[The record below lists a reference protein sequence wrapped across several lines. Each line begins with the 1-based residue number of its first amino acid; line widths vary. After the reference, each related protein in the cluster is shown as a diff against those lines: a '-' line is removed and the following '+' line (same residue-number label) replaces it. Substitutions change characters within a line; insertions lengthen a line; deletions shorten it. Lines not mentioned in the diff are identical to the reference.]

1 VYIFQFRFTKWTNSW
16 ASPARYDLVMV
27 PLSHLL
33 TFAIASALL
42 IALPGPSVLFVIGR
56 TLALGRRAGL
66 LSVIGNASGMLIQTA
81 AVALGVGAIVAG
93 SIVVL
98 TVVKLAGAAYL
109 IYLGIQA
116 IRHRSRVAAPVQRET
131 PRSTLR
137 LLGEGFVVGVTNPKS
152 IVFFVA
158 ILPQFVE
165 PAAGAIPLQ
174 LAELGLV
181 FVVLA
186 LVMDSTW
193 ALTAGAARSWFARSP
208 KRLSNLGV
216 VGGVAMIGLGGTLA
230 VTGIRN

>member
-1 VYIFQFRFTKWTNSW
+1 MRLIIVGGD
-16 ASPARYDLVMV
+16 RYHLAMV

-33 TFAIASALL
+33 TFALAAALL

-66 LSVIGNASGMLIQTA
+66 LSVAGNASGMLIQTSL
-81 AVALGVGAIVAG
+81 VALGVGAVVAE

-98 TVVKLAGAAYL
+98 TVIKFAGAAYL

-116 IRHRSRVAAPVQRET
+116 IRHRHRVAAPVQRET

-165 PAAGAIPLQ
+165 PSAGAIPLQ
-174 LAELGLV
+174 LAELGLA

-186 LVMDSTW
+186 LLMDSTW
-193 ALTAGAARSWFARSP
+193 VLTAGAARSWFARSP

-230 VTGIRN
+230 VTGVKN

>member
-1 VYIFQFRFTKWTNSW
+1 M
-16 ASPARYDLVMV
+16 L
-27 PLSHLL
+27 PLAHLL
-33 TFAIASALL
+33 PFVIASVLL

-66 LSVIGNASGMLIQTA
+66 LSVVGNASGMLAQTSL
-81 AVALGVGAIVAG
+81 VALGVGAVVSE

-98 TVVKLAGAAYL
+98 TVVKFAGAGYL

-116 IRHRSRVAAPVQRET
+116 IRHRRDVVAPVERAV

-137 LLGEGFVVGVTNPKS
+137 LLGEGFIVGVTNPKS

-158 ILPQFVE
+158 ILPQFVD

-181 FVVLA
+181 FVLLA
-186 LVMDSTW
+186 LLMDSTW
-193 ALTAGAARSWFARSP
+193 ALTAGAARNWFARSP
-208 KRLSNLGV
+208 RRLARMGV
-216 VGGVAMIGLGGTLA
+216 AGGVMMIGLGGALA
-230 VTGIRN
+230 ATGVKN

>member
-1 VYIFQFRFTKWTNSW
+1 
-16 ASPARYDLVMV
+16 MV
-27 PLSHLL
+27 SLSHLL
-33 TFAIASALL
+33 TFALAAALL

-66 LSVIGNASGMLIQTA
+66 LSFAGNASGMLVQTSL
-81 AVALGVGAIVAG
+81 VALGVGALVAE

-98 TVVKLAGAAYL
+98 TIIKFAGAAYL

-116 IRHRSRVAAPVQRET
+116 IRHRHRVAAPIARES
-131 PRSTLR
+131 PRSTIR
-137 LLGEGFVVGVTNPKS
+137 LASDGFVVGVTNPKS

-158 ILPQFVE
+158 ILPQFVDA
-165 PAAGAIPLQ
+165 AAGAIPVQ

-186 LVMDSTW
+186 LVMDSIW
-193 ALTAGAARSWFARSP
+193 VLTAGIARRWFARSP
-208 KRLSNLGV
+208 TRLSNLGV

-230 VTGIRN
+230 ATGVKS

>member
-1 VYIFQFRFTKWTNSW
+1 
-16 ASPARYDLVMV
+16 MV

-33 TFAIASALL
+33 TFAIAAALL

-81 AVALGVGAIVAG
+81 AVALGVGAIVAE

-98 TVVKLAGAAYL
+98 TIVKLAGAAYL

-116 IRHRSRVAAPVQRET
+116 IRRRNEVQAPLQRMA

-137 LLGEGFVVGVTNPKS
+137 LLGEGFVVGITNPKS

-165 PAAGAIPLQ
+165 ATAGQIPVQ
-174 LAELGLV
+174 LAELGVV
-181 FVVLA
+181 FVLLA

-193 ALTAGAARSWFARSP
+193 VVTAGAARLWFAHSP
-208 KRLSNLGV
+208 RRLSRLGV
-216 VGGVAMIGLGGTLA
+216 VGGVMMIGLGGTLA
-230 VTGIRN
+230 VTGVKN

>member
-1 VYIFQFRFTKWTNSW
+1 
-16 ASPARYDLVMV
+16 MV

-33 TFAIASALL
+33 TFAVAAALL

-66 LSVIGNASGMLIQTA
+66 LSVLGNASGMLIQTV
-81 AVALGVGAIVAG
+81 AVALGVGAIVAE

-98 TVVKLAGAAYL
+98 TIIKFAGAAYL

-116 IRHRSRVAAPVQRET
+116 IRHRRDVQAPVARSA
-131 PRSTLR
+131 PRSALR
-137 LLGEGFVVGVTNPKS
+137 LVGEGFVVGVTNPKS

-158 ILPQFVE
+158 ILPQFVDA
-165 PAAGAIPLQ
+165 AAGAIPLQ

-186 LVMDSTW
+186 LLMDSTW
-193 ALTAGAARSWFARSP
+193 VITAGAARRWFARSP

-230 VTGIRN
+230 VTGVKS

>member
-1 VYIFQFRFTKWTNSW
+1 
-16 ASPARYDLVMV
+16 MV
-27 PLSHLL
+27 PVSHLL
-33 TFAIASALL
+33 TFAVAAALL

-56 TLALGRRAGL
+56 TLALGRRAGV
-66 LSVIGNASGMLIQTA
+66 LSVVGNASGMLIQTSL
-81 AVALGVGAIVAG
+81 VALGVGAVVAQ

-98 TVVKLAGAAYL
+98 TVIKFAGAAYL

-116 IRHRSRVAAPVQRET
+116 IRHRDRVAAPVERAM

-137 LLGEGFVVGVTNPKS
+137 LLGEGFIVGVTNPKS

-158 ILPQFVE
+158 ILPQFVD
-165 PAAGAIPLQ
+165 PSAGAIPWQ

-181 FVVLA
+181 FVLLA

-193 ALTAGAARSWFARSP
+193 VVTASAARRWFARSP

-230 VTGIRN
+230 VTGVKN

>member
-1 VYIFQFRFTKWTNSW
+1 
-16 ASPARYDLVMV
+16 MV

-33 TFAIASALL
+33 TFAVAAALL

-66 LSVIGNASGMLIQTA
+66 LSVVGNASGMLIQTSL
-81 AVALGVGAIVAG
+81 VALGVGALVAE

-98 TVVKLAGAAYL
+98 TVIKFAGATYL
-109 IYLGIQA
+109 VFLGIQA
-116 IRHRSRVAAPVQRET
+116 IRHRDRVAAPVERAT

-158 ILPQFVE
+158 ILPQFVD
-165 PAAGAIPLQ
+165 PTAGAIPGQ

-181 FVVLA
+181 FVLLA

-193 ALTAGAARSWFARSP
+193 VITAGAARLWFARSP

-230 VTGIRN
+230 VTGVKN

>member
-1 VYIFQFRFTKWTNSW
+1 
-16 ASPARYDLVMV
+16 MV
-27 PLSHLL
+27 PVSHLL
-33 TFAIASALL
+33 TFAIAAALL

-56 TLALGRRAGL
+56 TLALGRRAGV
-66 LSVIGNASGMLIQTA
+66 LSVVGNASGMLIQTSL
-81 AVALGVGAIVAG
+81 VALGVGAVVAQ

-98 TVVKLAGAAYL
+98 TVIKFAGAAYL

-116 IRHRSRVAAPVQRET
+116 IRHRDRVAAPVERAM

-137 LLGEGFVVGVTNPKS
+137 LLSEGFIVGVTNPKS

-158 ILPQFVE
+158 ILPQFVD
-165 PAAGAIPLQ
+165 PSAGAIPWQ

-181 FVVLA
+181 FVLLA

-193 ALTAGAARSWFARSP
+193 VVTASAARRWFARSP

-230 VTGIRN
+230 VTGVKN

>member
-1 VYIFQFRFTKWTNSW
+1 
-16 ASPARYDLVMV
+16 MV
-27 PLSHLL
+27 PVSHLL
-33 TFAIASALL
+33 TFAIAAALL

-66 LSVIGNASGMLIQTA
+66 LSVAGNATGMLIQTSL
-81 AVALGVGAIVAG
+81 VALGVGAIVTE

-98 TVVKLAGAAYL
+98 TVIKFAGAAYL

-116 IRHRSRVAAPVQRET
+116 IRHRHRVAEPVQRET
-131 PRSTLR
+131 PRSTRR
-137 LLGEGFVVGVTNPKS
+137 LLVEGVVVGVTNPKS

-158 ILPQFVE
+158 ILPQFVD
-165 PAAGAIPLQ
+165 ASAGAIPLQ

-181 FVVLA
+181 FVMLA

-193 ALTAGAARSWFARSP
+193 VLTAGAARAWFARSP
-208 KRLSNLGV
+208 KRVSNLGV

-230 VTGIRN
+230 ITGTKN